1 MGGRVHVYEASI
13 IWTGNRG
20 QGTLAHKNYDRDH
33 VLRVAGKPQLPMSSD
48 PAFLGDPARY
58 NPEELLV
65 TAISSCHV
73 LWYLHLCVE
82 SRYEDCASGR
92 LIVSTE
98 DGGHFES
105 VTLRPNVTIEA
116 GETEAARRLHDCGHK
131 KCFIASSVNFPVF
144 LEATILRAPLG

>member
-1 MGGRVHVYEASI
+1 
-13 IWTGNRG
+13 
-20 QGTLAHKNYDRDH
+20 HKNYDRDH

-82 SRYEDCASGR
+82 SRVVVAACEDCASGR
-92 LIVSTE
+92 LIVSME

-105 VTLRPNVTIEA
+105 ACGQMSRSRPAKRKPRGVCMI
-116 GETEAARRLHDCGHK
+116 ARTRS
-131 KCFIASSVNFPVF
+131 ASSPVLSISQF
-144 LEATILRAPLG
+144 SLKLQSCERR

>member
-13 IWTGNRG
+13 IWTENRG
-20 QGTLAHKNYDRDH
+20 QGTSAHKNYDRDH
-33 VLRVAGKPQLPMSSD
+33 VLRVAGETQLPMSSD

-58 NPEELLV
+58 NLEELLV
-65 TAISSCHV
+65 TAISSCHM

-82 SRYEDCASGR
+82 SRVVVAACEDCASGR

-116 GETEAARRLHDCGHK
+116 GETEAARRLHD
-131 KCFIASSVNFPVF
+131 
-144 LEATILRAPLG
+144 LRAQEVLHRQFCQFPSFP

>member
-1 MGGRVHVYEASI
+1 
-13 IWTGNRG
+13 
-20 QGTLAHKNYDRDH
+20 
-33 VLRVAGKPQLPMSSD
+33 MSSD
-48 PAFLGDPARY
+48 PSFLGDPARY

-116 GETEAARRLHDCGHK
+116 GETEAARRLHDCAHK
-131 KCFIASSVNFPVF
+131 NCFIASSVNFPVF